1 MSHIKLKASTEIKI
15 DFNPKEL
22 NETIVPEKSKKIAQ
36 KYMSSKELAEN
47 ENFDIMMM
55 FEDKVV
61 FGFDYLN
68 DGKKRMVV
76 EINPVTIFFS
86 NSVMSFGMLNK
97 YKKILLSQSSEVGKP
112 NDSEPLNMSHSGMFF
127 QLAINCIINLQAT
140 LESLANRIIPV
151 SYPFLDKTGNPVERT
166 VTYKLYNAIP
176 NVKQIDFQKKSN
188 RKHNIAIDK
197 LIKLRNNIIHLKPK
211 TETNTG
217 YKGVYRELL
226 DFDYF
231 KTVTAVKTFVN
242 FYEPNLIEECLCG
255 IDYYFDRFSEE

>member
-15 DFNPKEL
+15 GFNPKEL
-22 NETIVPEKSKKIAQ
+22 DDRIVPEESKNFAQ
-36 KYMSSKELAEN
+36 RYLSSNKLAED
-47 ENFDIMMM
+47 ENLDIMMM
-55 FEDKVV
+55 FEDKIV
-61 FGFDYLN
+61 FGFDYLHE
-68 DGKKRMVV
+68 GKKRIVV

-97 YKKILLSQSSEVGKP
+97 YKKVLLSQSSEVGKI
-112 NDSEPLNMSHSGMFF
+112 NDSEPVNLSHYGMFF

-151 SYPFLDKTGNPVERT
+151 TYPFLDKTGNPVDRT
-166 VTYKLYNAIP
+166 VTYKLFNAIP
-176 NVKQIDFQKKSN
+176 NVKKIDFQKKSN

-197 LIKLRNNIIHLKPK
+197 LIKIRNNIIHLKPK

-226 DFDYF
+226 DFDYS

-255 IDYYFDRFSEE
+255 IDFYFDRISEE